1 MWTKRVNYV
10 VVVLLCSVAS
20 VAYYGCGGGRPP
32 KPEMPAEPER
42 QERIVFAGDG
52 VVYYDGPDVVF
63 AKVQTGKI
71 IVVENGTER
80 VLYEPSVGEE
90 VFPLAA
96 NPDYVYF
103 AVESGDRTEI
113 KRVTT
118 FNLGAAAEDYGEF
131 DKGLAKPY
139 FVNADG
145 GLVFS
150 YVYFGENEVRLMAY
164 ELPNAEPVA
173 MSPPLPG
180 RDVSLFP
187 APEWDAAYAAVET
200 GEYETDVYYFSEK
213 GNETSLI
220 ITGVRFDEYFIEN
233 DRAFAVIGER
243 ASAGRPTIESTDGEV
258 ETSVHG
264 AAPEPLFNTRI
275 LDLKARGSIPV
286 YSITGREPEKG
297 ELSADDNNPRN
308 VMDGDLGTAWVV
320 KTEGVLTKRTV
331 KIDFARPR
339 PVRGLKIYS
348 EPAME
353 DGSLIRTARPA
364 VVTAELSDGSAVELA
379 FDDDSSVA
387 VVERRSTEPVKWII
401 LTVGP
406 APDDEKA
413 PCIINEV
420 QVY

>member
-1 MWTKRVNYV
+1 MKCKAYIIAF
-10 VVVLLCSVAS
+10 LSCSVTFLIC
-20 VAYYGCGGGRPP
+20 YGCGGGKSA
-32 KPEMPAEPER
+32 KPETPAEPER
-42 QERIVFAGDG
+42 QEHIVFAGNG
-52 VVYYDGPDVVF
+52 VLYYDGPDVVF
-63 AKVQTGKI
+63 VEVQTGKI
-71 IVVENGTER
+71 IVVENGNER
-80 VLYEPSVGEE
+80 VLYEPNVGEE

-96 NPDYVYF
+96 NPDYIYF
-103 AVESGDRTEI
+103 SVESGDRTEI

-131 DKGLAKPY
+131 DKGLTKPY

-145 GLVFS
+145 DLVFS
-150 YVYFGENEVRLMAY
+150 YVYFGEDEVRLIAY
-164 ELPNAEPVA
+164 KLPIAEPVA

-187 APEWDAAYAAVET
+187 APERDAAYVVVET

-213 GNETSLI
+213 GNETLLVMSGI
-220 ITGVRFDEYFIEN
+220 RFDEYFIEN

-243 ASAGRPTIESTDGEV
+243 ASAGRPIIESDDGEV

-286 YSITGREPEKG
+286 YSITEREPEKG
-297 ELSADDNNPRN
+297 ELSADDNNPDN

-320 KTEGVLTKRTV
+320 ETDAVLTGRTV

-379 FDDDSSVA
+379 FDDDSPVA
-387 VVERRSTEPVKWII
+387 VVERRSTEPVEWII

-406 APDDEKA
+406 APDDEKV
-413 PCIINEV
+413 PCVINEV

>member
-1 MWTKRVNYV
+1 MKCKAYIIAF
-10 VVVLLCSVAS
+10 LSCSVTFLIC
-20 VAYYGCGGGRPP
+20 YGCGGGKSP
-32 KPEMPAEPER
+32 KPETPAEPER
-42 QERIVFAGDG
+42 QEHIVFAGNG
-52 VVYYDGPDVVF
+52 VLYYDGPDVVF
-63 AKVQTGKI
+63 VEVQTGKI
-71 IVVENGTER
+71 IVVESGNER
-80 VLYEPSVGEE
+80 VLYEPSAGEK

-96 NPDYVYF
+96 NPEYIYF

-118 FNLGAAAEDYGEF
+118 FNLGAASEDYGEF
-131 DKGLAKPY
+131 DKGLTKPY

-145 GLVFS
+145 DLVFS
-150 YVYFGENEVRLMAY
+150 YVYFGEDEVRLIAY
-164 ELPNAEPVA
+164 KLPIAEPVA

-187 APEWDAAYAAVET
+187 APERDAAYAVVET

-213 GNETSLI
+213 GNETSLVI
-220 ITGVRFDEYFIEN
+220 SGVRFDEYFIEN

-243 ASAGRPTIESTDGEV
+243 ASAGRPTIESDDGEV

-286 YSITGREPEKG
+286 YSITEREPEKG
-297 ELSADDNNPRN
+297 ELSADDNNPDN
-308 VMDGDLGTAWVV
+308 VMDGDLGTVWVV
-320 KTEGVLTKRTV
+320 ETDGVLSERTV

-379 FDDDSSVA
+379 FDDDSPVA
-387 VVERRSTEPVKWII
+387 VVERRSTEPVEWIV

-406 APDDEKA
+406 APDDEKV
-413 PCIINEV
+413 PCVINEV

>member
-1 MWTKRVNYV
+1 MKCKGHIIAFVS
-10 VVVLLCSVAS
+10 CSVTFLIC
-20 VAYYGCGGGRPP
+20 YGCGGGKPP
-32 KPEMPAEPER
+32 KPETPVEPER
-42 QERIVFAGDG
+42 QEHIVFAGNG
-52 VVYYDGPDVVF
+52 VLYYDGPEVVF
-63 AKVQTGKI
+63 AERLTGKI
-71 IVVENGTER
+71 TVVENGTER
-80 VLYEPSVGEE
+80 VLYEPSVGEK

-96 NPDYVYF
+96 NPEYIYF

-131 DKGLAKPY
+131 DKGFTKPY

-145 GLVFS
+145 ELVFS
-150 YVYFGENEVRLMAY
+150 YVYYGEDEVRLMAY

-180 RDVSLFP
+180 RGVSLFP
-187 APEWDAAYAAVET
+187 APERDAAYAVVET

-213 GNETSLI
+213 GNETLLVIS
-220 ITGVRFDEYFIEN
+220 GVRFDEYFIEN
-233 DRAFAVIGER
+233 DRAFVVIGER
-243 ASAGRPTIESTDGEV
+243 ASAGRPTIESDGGEV

-286 YSITGREPEKG
+286 YSITEREPEKG
-297 ELSADDNNPRN
+297 ELSADDNNPHN

-320 KTEGVLTKRTV
+320 ETDAVLIGRTV

-379 FDDDSSVA
+379 FDDDSPVA
-387 VVERRSTEPVKWII
+387 VVERRSTEPVEWII

-413 PCIINEV
+413 PCVINEV